1 MNEHDF
7 LQNASLNALLVAFAN
22 AKPCVDGYSIESSY
36 KSSKYEA
43 YPLTG
48 EIYHTNNILLSRYTG
63 LEFTAKRGYPLD
75 ENKKLSY
82 CVHDFMIKSEL
93 STDDFF
99 AKIYR
104 RIQQK
109 RFETQISDNAFEDAI
124 LLSFFALRGSP
135 DFKMNFYSLDL
146 LRSVSSSKYLDNLF
160 NLLTNLSDLR
170 QLNLNF
176 RELQEQFVS
185 GENERNTQFR
195 INLSYFNDRVGEQL
209 AQINQYK
216 ADILQNNQSII
227 QNKNIAQENN
237 KTFVQRIIFYTSK
250 VLNQHKTE
258 REIEQLRKELGFEY
272 DSEIDTKKRRN
283 QGIVQYVRV
292 YFPDECAACK
302 QDYAIADRSFK
313 YRQSQRYYME
323 VHHCISF
330 SADSTCDQID
340 NLVKLCPACHRALT
354 KNRADEAYQR
364 QLISQI
370 FENAPTAKQFCLN
383 FVENE
388 HQVVDFVYKRLR

>member
-7 LQNASLNALLVAFAN
+7 LQTASLNALLAAFAN
-22 AKPCVDGYSIESSY
+22 AKPYACGYIIESSY
-36 KSSKYEA
+36 KSSKYEVN
-43 YPLTG
+43 PLT
-48 EIYHTNNILLSRYTG
+48 EQMYQTNNMLLSQYTG
-63 LEFTAKRGYPLD
+63 LPFQL
-75 ENKKLSY
+75 NKTKHQF
-82 CVHDFMIKSEL
+82 VIQ
-93 STDDFF
+93 STTRCDDFF
-99 AKIYR
+99 AQIYR

-146 LRSVSSSKYLDNLF
+146 LRSVVSPKYLDNLF

-195 INLSYFNDRVGEQL
+195 INLRYFNDRVGTQL

-216 ADILQNNQSII
+216 ADILQNNKAII
-227 QNKNIAQENN
+227 QDKSIVQKNS
-237 KTFVQRIIFYTSK
+237 KTFVERIIFYTSK
-250 VLNQHKTE
+250 VLDQHKTK
-258 REIEQLRKELGFEY
+258 REIEQLRKELGFQY
-272 DSEIDTKKRRN
+272 DNGIDARNKRN

-313 YRQSQRYYME
+313 YRQSDRYYME

-340 NLVKLCPACHRALT
+340 NLVKLCPACHRALS
-354 KNRADEAYQR
+354 KNRADETYQR
-364 QLISQI
+364 RLISQI
-370 FENAPTAKQFCLN
+370 FDNAPTAKAFCLN
-383 FVENE
+383 FVDNE
-388 HQVVDFVYKRLR
+388 QQAVDFVYERLR

>member
-7 LQNASLNALLVAFAN
+7 LQIASLNALLVAFAN
-22 AKPCVDGYSIESSY
+22 AKPCADGYIIESSY

-43 YPLTG
+43 YPLT
-48 EIYHTNNILLSRYTG
+48 EQIYQTNNELLSQYTG
-63 LEFTAKRGYPLD
+63 LPFELHKTKHQFVIQ
-75 ENKKLSY
+75 S
-82 CVHDFMIKSEL
+82 VSEC
-93 STDDFF
+93 DDFF
-99 AKIYR
+99 AKLYR

-109 RFETQISDNAFEDAI
+109 RLETEISDDDFEDTI

-146 LRSVSSSKYLDNLF
+146 LRPVVKPKYLDNLF

-170 QLNLNF
+170 QLNINF
-176 RELQEQFVS
+176 RELQGQFVS
-185 GENERNTQFR
+185 GKNARNTQFR
-195 INLSYFNDRVGEQL
+195 INLRYFYDRIGAKL

-216 ADILQNNQSII
+216 ADILKNNQDII
-227 QNKNIAQENN
+227 QDKNIAQKNN
-237 KTFVQRIIFYTSK
+237 NTFVQRIIFYTAN

-272 DSEIDTKKRRN
+272 DGEIDVKNKRN

-313 YRQSQRYYME
+313 YRKSQRYYME

-354 KNRADEAYQR
+354 KDRADEDYQR
-364 QLISQI
+364 RLISQI
-370 FENAPTAKQFCLN
+370 FANAPTAKQFCLN
-383 FVENE
+383 FVNHEN
-388 HQVVDFVYKRLR
+388 QLIDFVYERLR

>member
-7 LQNASLNALLVAFAN
+7 LQTASLNALLVAFAN
-22 AKPCVDGYSIESSY
+22 AKPCADGYIIESSY
-36 KSSKYEA
+36 KSGKYEA
-43 YPLTG
+43 YPLTR
-48 EIYHTNNILLSRYTG
+48 EIYQANNILLSQYTG
-63 LEFTAKRGYPLD
+63 LAFQL
-75 ENKKLSY
+75 NKTKHQFIVKS
-82 CVHDFMIKSEL
+82 IKGC
-93 STDDFF
+93 DDFF
-99 AKIYR
+99 AQIYR

-109 RFETQISDNAFEDAI
+109 RFETHISDNAFEDTI

-146 LRSVSSSKYLDNLF
+146 LRSVVSSKYLDNLF

-185 GENERNTQFR
+185 GESKRNTQFR
-195 INLSYFNDRVGEQL
+195 INLRYFNDRVGTQL
-209 AQINQYK
+209 AKINQYK
-216 ADILQNNQSII
+216 ADILKHNQVII
-227 QNKNIAQENN
+227 QDKKIAQENN
-237 KTFVQRIIFYTSK
+237 KTFVERIIFYTSK
-250 VLNQHKTE
+250 VLNQYKTR
-258 REIEQLRKELGFEY
+258 REIEQLREKLGFEY
-272 DSEIDTKKRRN
+272 DNGIDDKIHRN

-313 YRQSQRYYME
+313 YRRSHRYYME

-354 KNRADEAYQR
+354 KNRADESYQR
-364 QLISQI
+364 RLISQI
-370 FENAPTAKQFCLN
+370 FDNVPTAKNFCLN

-388 HQVVDFVYKRLR
+388 QQAVDFVYERLR

>member
-7 LQNASLNALLVAFAN
+7 LRNASLNALLVAFAN
-22 AKPCVDGYSIESSY
+22 AKPCVDGYIIESSY

-48 EIYHTNNILLSRYTG
+48 EIYHTNNILLSRYTD
-63 LEFTAKRGYPLD
+63 LEFKATRGYPLD

-185 GENERNTQFR
+185 GKNERNTQFR
-195 INLSYFNDRVGEQL
+195 INLRYFYDRVGKQL

-227 QNKNIAQENN
+227 QDKSIAQENN

-272 DSEIDTKKRRN
+272 DSEIDTKKQRN

-323 VHHCISF
+323 IHHCISF

-370 FENAPTAKQFCLN
+370 FENAPTAKKFCLN

-388 HQVVDFVYKRLR
+388 NQVIDFVYKILR

>member
-1 MNEHDF
+1 MNEHNF
-7 LQNASLNALLVAFAN
+7 LQNASLNALLVTFAN
-22 AKPCVDGYSIESSY
+22 AKPCTDGYIIESSY

-43 YPLTG
+43 YSLT
-48 EIYHTNNILLSRYTG
+48 EQVYQNNNKLLSQYTG
-63 LEFTAKRGYPLD
+63 LPFQL
-75 ENKKLSY
+75 NKTKHQFVIQSINE
-82 CVHDFMIKSEL
+82 C
-93 STDDFF
+93 DDFF
-99 AKIYR
+99 AQIYR

-109 RFETQISDNAFEDAI
+109 RFETQISDNAFENAI

-146 LRSVSSSKYLDNLF
+146 LRSVVSSKYLDNLF

-185 GENERNTQFR
+185 GENTRNTQFR
-195 INLSYFNDRVGEQL
+195 INLRYFNDRVGSQL

-216 ADILQNNQSII
+216 ADILKNNQAII
-227 QNKNIAQENN
+227 RDKSIAQENN
-237 KTFVQRIIFYTSK
+237 KTFVQRIIFYTAN
-250 VLNQHKTE
+250 VLKQHKTE

-272 DSEIDTKKRRN
+272 DSEIDTKKQRN

-302 QDYAIADRSFK
+302 QDYVIADRSFK
-313 YRQSQRYYME
+313 YRQSHRYYME

-340 NLVKLCPACHRALT
+340 NLVKLCPVCHRALT
-354 KNRADEAYQR
+354 KNRADETYQR

-383 FVENE
+383 FVDNEN
-388 HQVVDFVYKRLR
+388 QLIDFVYERLR